1 MQVPTEINAPK
12 SFKKNSQF
20 AFCRSKGNA
29 FLFSVSSKSV
39 KFHGLLL
46 QYFLNSSK
54 KKKERNI
61 RDHFIIRNLLKK
73 LLRSYQSPKRP
84 NPKKNFRIPTEIHVP
99 DPTKNEKDKILD
111 SLKLTKLKK
120 HLLISYQE
128 KSSIS

>member
-61 RDHFIIRNLLKK
+61 RDHFVIRNLLKNCCVPIK
-73 LLRSYQSPKRP
+73 VLNVQIQKKISEFPPKSTSQIRLKM
-84 NPKKNFRIPTEIHVP
+84 KKI
-99 DPTKNEKDKILD
+99 K
-111 SLKLTKLKK
+111 
-120 HLLISYQE
+120 
-128 KSSIS
+128 